1 MLALK
6 KETSVNR
13 RDIESYKTG
22 PRNTE
27 SKLEPRGYR
36 VSREMELKYAE
47 DPLELAKFVSDRLSK
62 GHEKEML
69 DLVRLASK
77 KGISCVVSWNH
88 LINHEFLKGRLNNAY
103 KIYNEMKKR
112 GQSPDAFTYTIL
124 LRGYAEHA
132 HVRNVLGQALS
143 IYHSMS
149 APNSKVPPSVIHTNA
164 ALKVCVR
171 ANNSDAVW
179 SIAAKIPDGGPNAAN
194 ALTFTTILNFLRQ
207 NALINGPEGET
218 EEQATLRRERAI
230 VDGRRIWVDVAGKW
244 SASQLKIDEELVC
257 AMGRL
262 LLIGSRPRDW
272 DDVLSLLAQT
282 MDIPR
287 LVPRLGT
294 RNADGELD
302 KATKRLL
309 EREPEALR
317 EVELEA
323 YDPETGPSRGAE
335 FLPLNQKTV
344 GGGKAW
350 PLLYVTPGNNT
361 LSVIQEACLK
371 IIANQESTTYWNLL
385 TDSYGIKPDL
395 NNLNMRLRIIRQNRA
410 SREAVELI
418 ENDLVGSDKR
428 PTRGTFRIAMSVCK
442 RDKNNPSVLDHAGRI
457 LDVMTSTL
465 ADADAKTSSAYADLV
480 FLVAPNSEAIKIALL
495 KLEPVLASIKI
506 QLGVGKDS
514 GAEISHS
521 GPMPLTAEERTD
533 AMETIRSIYR
543 LYERIVLR
551 EEMADDERR
560 PYIEGRSRLSALLN
574 RLDYVLR
581 RKAAALRETT
591 RNQKQNYAEMP
602 PEEDEDDE
610 GGIRQSRKKIRA
622 RDRKDDVEVF
632 EAWEDRYTEIRGRA
646 SKRATEPQKEVT
658 ERRSRRDGGD
668 QWNGFDHR
676 GKGRE
681 YREGGTHF
689 GVAL

>member
-1 MLALK
+1 MK

-13 RDIESYKTG
+13 RDIESYKTRS
-22 PRNTE
+22 RNTE
-27 SKLEPRGYR
+27 RKVEPRGYR

-47 DPLELAKFVSDRLSK
+47 DPVELAKFVASRLSK

-77 KGISCVVSWNH
+77 KGINCEVSWNH
-88 LINHEFLKGRLNNAY
+88 LINHEFLKSRLNNAY

-112 GQSPDAFTYTIL
+112 GQFPDAFTYTIL
-124 LRGYAEHA
+124 LRGYADHA
-132 HVRNVLGQALS
+132 HVLNVLGQALS
-143 IYHSMS
+143 VYHSMS

-194 ALTFTTILNFLRQ
+194 SLTYTTVLNFLRQ

-218 EEQATLRRERAI
+218 EEQAILRRERAI

-257 AMGRL
+257 AMARL

-294 RNADGELD
+294 VNADGEHD
-302 KATKRLL
+302 RATKRLL

-317 EVELEA
+317 EIEQEA

-335 FLPLNQKTV
+335 FLPIVQKTV
-344 GGGKAW
+344 GSGKAW
-350 PLLYVTPGNNT
+350 PLLYATPGNNT

-371 IIANQESTTYWNLL
+371 IIANQESTAYWNLL

-410 SREAVELI
+410 SREAVDLI
-418 ENDLVGSDKR
+418 ENDLVGTDKR
-428 PTRGTFRIAMSVCK
+428 PTSGTFRIAMSVCK
-442 RDKNNPSVLDHAGRI
+442 RDKNNPRVLDHAGRI
-457 LDVMTSTL
+457 LDAMTSTL
-465 ADADAKTSSAYADLV
+465 ADADAKASTAYADLV
-480 FLVAPNSEAIKIALL
+480 FQAAPNSEAVKTALL

-506 QLGVGKDS
+506 QLGVGKDP
-514 GAEISHS
+514 GEEISDS
-521 GPMPLTAEERTD
+521 GPLPLRAEERTD
-533 AMETIRSIYR
+533 AMETIKSIYR
-543 LYERIVLR
+543 LYERMVLR
-551 EEMADDERR
+551 EEMSTEERR

-581 RKAAALRETT
+581 RKAAALRET
-591 RNQKQNYAEMP
+591 RNKTEKDEHMLL
-602 PEEDEDDE
+602 EDEGDDE
-610 GGIRQSRKKIRA
+610 GKLRQSQKKVRA
-622 RDRKDDVEVF
+622 RDRKDEVEVF
-632 EAWEDRYTEIRGRA
+632 EAWEDRTTETRRRA
-646 SKRATEPQKEVT
+646 NRRREEPQEQRT
-658 ERRSRRDGGD
+658 ERRPRRDGA
-668 QWNGFDHR
+668 QWNRFDHR
-676 GKGRE
+676 AKGRE
-681 YREGGTHF
+681 YNEAGSHF
-689 GVAL
+689 GVSL